1 MKNKIYEIRE
11 QINFDDVIVY
21 QASWIDLLHLVRKN
35 GKGFLN
41 YTNIKRIEEKEEQNM
56 FYAVYQDTLK
66 DGSYDKLV
74 DVYEKVS
81 DAIRVANELANSQV
95 FAIEE

>member
-1 MKNKIYEIRE
+1 
-11 QINFDDVIVY
+11 
-21 QASWIDLLHLVRKN
+21 
-35 GKGFLN
+35 
-41 YTNIKRIEEKEEQNM
+41 M

-81 DAIRVANELANSQV
+81 DAIRVANELENSQV